1 MYSGY
6 DSADLFVLGQKSA
19 ITKSTVIS
27 SHGTEFPR
35 FASVALASGS
45 DWLILLSATY
55 DWMK

>member
-1 MYSGY
+1 MYRGY
-6 DSADLFVLGQKSA
+6 DSAVFVFGQKSA

-27 SHGTEFPR
+27 LQGTEFPR

-55 DWMK
+55 DWTK

>member
-6 DSADLFVLGQKSA
+6 DSADLFVFGQKSA

-27 SHGTEFPR
+27 LHGTEFPR

-55 DWMK
+55 DWTK